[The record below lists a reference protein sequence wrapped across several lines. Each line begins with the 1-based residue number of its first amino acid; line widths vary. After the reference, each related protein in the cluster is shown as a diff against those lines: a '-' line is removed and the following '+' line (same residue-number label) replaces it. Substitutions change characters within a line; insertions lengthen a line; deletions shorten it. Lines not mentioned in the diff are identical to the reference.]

1 LQRTNL
7 ILLRNRA
14 VCIALLLLPCLGF
27 SQENRTADSLL
38 AVLKKAKPD
47 TNRVNLLN
55 DLAWELKFDDP
66 KNAILHLDSALALS
80 KKLGFKKG
88 EGAALNYR
96 GVVADIHGEP
106 DLAIDFFQKSQ
117 RIREELGDQKGVASL
132 LNNIANVKENK
143 GDFLGAL
150 TGYQQSLKLR
160 QELGDSTRAVRAYY
174 NIANVLEKMGD
185 YPEALDN
192 IFRYLEKTDAEED
205 AEGVANAWNIVGNIR
220 TETDR
225 YAEALEAYQKALEL
239 HKKLG
244 NEWQLA
250 SVLTNIANLNDTNA
264 EDLMDKDVLTDSVRV
279 MYENA
284 IRIFKEALAI
294 RQRLEDQSGQAEIF
308 NNLGYVLKNFGS
320 FYEKKGDDT
329 KAQRTWAQTEEY
341 FARSLKIRQELGE
354 KAGVMEVFNGL
365 ADVRRRQK
373 RYPEALDYT
382 QRYYD
387 IALEINDRKFQQN
400 GLKDLARI
408 NFKMGNFE
416 AAYKFREQYDELRYS
431 TFTEERLVAEQ
442 RREAVYTDK
451 KKQQEIEQQQREL
464 ELQDAKLRSERTFRY
479 SLLGGAGLLGLL
491 ALILFRSNR
500 TVKREKQRSEDLLL
514 NILPEKTA
522 EELKAHGKAKAR
534 RYDSVTVLF
543 TDFKGFTTIA
553 EQMPA
558 EALVAELDECFRA
571 FDEIIGRYGIEKI
584 KTIGDAY
591 FCAAGLPEPT
601 TTHAED
607 MVRAA
612 LEMQD
617 FMKKFGEKQRAA
629 GKPVFVCRI
638 GIHTGPVVAGVVGQ
652 KKFAYDIWGDTV
664 NMGARMESSGEPE
677 RVNISE
683 ATYQLVK
690 DKFNCIPRGK
700 VLAKGKGEVEMY
712 FVEAVSSERVREVSE

>member
-1 LQRTNL
+1 MK
-7 ILLRNRA
+7 IIFPF
-14 VCIALLLLPCLGF
+14 IALALLPCLAS
-27 SQENRTADSLL
+27 SQVADSLAGL
-38 AVLKKAKPD
+38 LKTARPD
-47 TNRVNLLN
+47 TTRVNLLN

-66 KNAILHLDSALALS
+66 KTAILHLDSALVLS

-88 EGAALNYR
+88 EGNTLNYR
-96 GVVADIHGEP
+96 GVVADIHGES
-106 DLAIDFFQKSQ
+106 DVAIDFFQRSMAV
-117 RIREELGDQKGVASL
+117 REQLGDRKGVASL

-150 TGYQQSLKLR
+150 TGYQQSLKVR
-160 QELGDSTRAVRAYY
+160 EELGDTARAVRAHY
-174 NIANVLEKMGD
+174 NIANVLEKLGD

-192 IFRYLEKTDAEED
+192 VFFYLENTDINED

-225 YAEALEAYQKALEL
+225 YPEALEAYQKALDL
-239 HKKLG
+239 HKQLG
-244 NEWQLA
+244 NEWQQA
-250 SVLTNIANLNDTNA
+250 SVLTNIANLNDTKA
-264 EDLMDKDVLTDSVRV
+264 EDLMDKDILVDSVQGF
-279 MYENA
+279 YENA
-284 IRIFKEALAI
+284 ISIYQEALLI
-294 RQRLEDQSGQAEIF
+294 RERLEDQSGQAEIF

-320 FYEKKGDDT
+320 FYEKKGDEALAE
-329 KAQRTWAQTEEY
+329 KTWAQTEDY
-341 FARSLKIRQELGE
+341 FARSLKIREELGE
-354 KAGVMEVFNGL
+354 KAGIMEVYNGI

-382 QRYYD
+382 QRYYA
-387 IALEINDRKFQQN
+387 IAKEINDRKFQQS
-400 GLKDLARI
+400 GLKDFARI
-408 NFKMGNFE
+408 YSKMGDFE
-416 AAYKFREQYDELRYS
+416 EAYKYRVQYDELRYS

-451 KKQQEIEQQQREL
+451 KKQQEIEKKNREI

-479 SLLGGAGLLGLL
+479 SLIGGAALLGLL
-491 ALILFRSNR
+491 ALTLLRSNR
-500 TVKREKQRSEDLLL
+500 TVKREKQRSDDLLL

-534 RYDSVTVLF
+534 RYDAVTVLF
-543 TDFKGFTTIA
+543 TDFKSFTTIA

-612 LEMQD
+612 LEMQV
-617 FMKKFGEKQRAA
+617 FMKQFGEKQRAA

-683 ATYQLVK
+683 AAYQLVK
-690 DKFNCIPRGK
+690 DKFQCVPRGK
-700 VLAKGKGEVEMY
+700 VVAKGKGEVEMY
-712 FVEAVSSERVREVSE
+712 FVEGDTTSV

>member
-1 LQRTNL
+1 LNNWP
-7 ILLRNRA
+7 IH
-14 VCIALLLLPCLGF
+14 IALLLFLPCLGF
-27 SQENRTADSLL
+27 SQENQVADSLL
-38 AVLKKAKPD
+38 AVLKNAKPD
-47 TNRVNLLN
+47 TSRVNLLN

-66 KNAILHLDSALALS
+66 KNAILHLDSALALARR
-80 KKLGFKKG
+80 LHFKKG
-88 EGAALNYR
+88 EGTALNYR

-106 DLAIDFFQKSQ
+106 DVAIDFFQKSQ
-117 RIREELGDQKGVASL
+117 AIRAELGDRKGVASL

-150 TGYQQSLKLR
+150 AGYQQSLKLR
-160 QELGDSTRAVRAYY
+160 QELGDSARAVRTYY

-185 YPEALDN
+185 YPEALDH
-192 IFRYLEKTDAEED
+192 IFLYLEKTNVNDD

-225 YAEALEAYQKALEL
+225 YPEAQEAYQRALDL
-239 HKKLG
+239 HKQLN
-244 NEWQLA
+244 NEWQQA
-250 SVLTNIANLNDTNA
+250 SVLTNIASLFDTNA
-264 EDLMDKDVLTDSVRV
+264 EDLMDDGVFTDSVKA

-284 IRIFKEALAI
+284 IRIYKEALAI
-294 RQRLEDQSGQAEIF
+294 RERLEDRSGQAEIF

-320 FYEKKGDDT
+320 FYEKKGDEAT
-329 KAQRTWAQTEEY
+329 AQKTWAQTEDY

-354 KAGVMEVFNGL
+354 KAGVMEVYNGI

-382 QRYYD
+382 QRYYA
-387 IALEINDRKFQQN
+387 IALEIKDKKFQQN

-408 NFKMGNFE
+408 NYKLGNFE

-442 RREAVYTDK
+442 RREAVYTDR
-451 KKQQEIEQQQREL
+451 KKQQEIEKQQQEL
-464 ELQDAKLRSERTFRY
+464 ALQDAKLRSERTRFY
-479 SLLGGAGLLGLL
+479 SLLGGAGLLAVLL
-491 ALILFRSNR
+491 LTLFNR
-500 TVKREKQRSEDLLL
+500 NKIIRREKQRSEDLLL
-514 NILPEKTA
+514 NILPAQTA

-534 RYDSVTVLF
+534 RYESVTVLF
-543 TDFKGFTTIA
+543 TDFKGFTGIA
-553 EQMPA
+553 EQIPA

-612 LEMQD
+612 LEMQV
-617 FMKKFGEKQRAA
+617 FMKQFGEKQRAA
-629 GKPVFVCRI
+629 GKPAFVCRI

-690 DKFNCIPRGK
+690 DKFHCIPRGK

-712 FVEAVSSERVREVSE
+712 FVESQRSEQVSASKFF

>member
-1 LQRTNL
+1 MKNWP
-7 ILLRNRA
+7 ILT
-14 VCIALLLLPCLGF
+14 LLLLPCLGF
-27 SQENRTADSLL
+27 SQENQTADSLL
-38 AVLKKAKPD
+38 TVLKKARPD

-55 DLAWELKFDDP
+55 DIAWELKFDDP
-66 KNAILHLDSALALS
+66 KSAISYLDSALVLS
-80 KKLGFKKG
+80 RKLRFKKG
-88 EGAALNYR
+88 EGNALNYR
-96 GVVADIHGEP
+96 GVVADIHGES
-106 DLAIDFFQKSQ
+106 DVAIDFFQKSMAV
-117 RIREELGDQKGVASL
+117 REQLGDKKGVASL

-150 TGYQQSLKLR
+150 TGYQQSLKVR
-160 QELGDSTRAVRAYY
+160 EELGDTARAVRAHY
-174 NIANVLEKMGD
+174 NIANVLEKLGD

-192 IFRYLEKTDAEED
+192 VFFYLENTDPEAD

-225 YAEALEAYQKALEL
+225 YAEALQAYQKALDL

-244 NEWQLA
+244 NEWQQA
-250 SVLTNIANLNDTNA
+250 SVLNNIANLSDTEA
-264 EDLMDKDVLTDSVRV
+264 EALMDKEILVDSVRGL
-279 MYENA
+279 YENA
-284 IRIFKEALAI
+284 IRIYKEALAI

-320 FYEKKGDDT
+320 FYEKKGDEALA
-329 KAQRTWAQTEEY
+329 KKTWAQTEGY
-341 FARSLKIRQELGE
+341 FDRSLKIREDLGE
-354 KAGVMEVFNGL
+354 KAGVMEVLNGI

-382 QRYYD
+382 QRYYA
-387 IALEINDRKFQQN
+387 IAKEINDRKYQQS

-408 NFKMGNFE
+408 YAKMGNFE
-416 AAYKFREQYDELRYS
+416 EAYKYRTEYDELRYS

-491 ALILFRSNR
+491 ALTLFRSNR

-534 RYDSVTVLF
+534 RYDAVTVLF
-543 TDFKGFTTIA
+543 TDFKGFTAIS

-571 FDEIIGRYGIEKI
+571 FDEIVGRYGIEKI

-612 LEMQD
+612 LEMQV
-617 FMKKFGEKQRAA
+617 FMKQFGEKQRAA
-629 GKPVFVCRI
+629 GKPIFVCRI

-683 ATYQLVK
+683 ATYSLVK
-690 DKFNCIPRGK
+690 DKFKCIPRGK

-712 FVEAVSSERVREVSE
+712 FVEAVASEN